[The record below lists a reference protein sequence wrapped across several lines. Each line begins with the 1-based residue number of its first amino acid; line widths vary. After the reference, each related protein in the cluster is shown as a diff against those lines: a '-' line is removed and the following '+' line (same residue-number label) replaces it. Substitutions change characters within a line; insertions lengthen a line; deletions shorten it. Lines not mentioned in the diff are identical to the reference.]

1 MAASVELPHLVA
13 HVGATVHD
21 SRANLQNQEE
31 ESSEFQRR
39 VLSVSDFAAG
49 VNTHPGT
56 VAELPGLLEDL
67 SGQLSSG
74 REHQG
79 ERELRETINLSS

>member
-31 ESSEFQRR
+31 SSEFQRR
-39 VLSVSDFAAG
+39 VLRVLDFAAG
-49 VNTHPGT
+49 ANTQ
-56 VAELPGLLEDL
+56 LLTL
-67 SGQLSSG
+67 
-74 REHQG
+74 
-79 ERELRETINLSS
+79 ER